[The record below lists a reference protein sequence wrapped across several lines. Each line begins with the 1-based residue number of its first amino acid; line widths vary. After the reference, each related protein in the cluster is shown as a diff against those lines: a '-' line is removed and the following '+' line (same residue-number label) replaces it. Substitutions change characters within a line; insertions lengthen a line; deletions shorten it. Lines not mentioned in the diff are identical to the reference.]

1 MILQCSHIDKAFST
15 DVILSDISFHIN
27 EHEKAAIV
35 GANGSGKSTLLKII
49 TGHLSADNGEV
60 ILSGSTTVGYL
71 AQNQEYASEHS
82 IYDEM
87 RDAKPEI
94 IQLEQ
99 QMEKLSARMDIET
112 GETLEQVIKQYDNAR
127 QRYERLDGYAYQSE
141 LVGVLKGLG
150 FTEEDFEKPVISLS
164 GGEKTRVA
172 LAKMLLQAPD
182 LIILD
187 EPTNHLDINAI
198 AWLESYLTNYRGA
211 VLIVAHDRYFLDRIV
226 TKVVEISRHTA
237 TVFPGNYTAYARQKE
252 IQRESLLRQ
261 YYNQQREIK
270 HQEEVITK
278 LKSFNR
284 EKSIKRAESR
294 EKMLDKIERLEK
306 PTDENTD
313 IHIVLE
319 PDVTS
324 GNDVLTVEHLRKA
337 FGTHT
342 LFDDLSFEIKRGERV
357 ALIGNNGTG
366 KTTILKIINELLL
379 ADGGTIVLL
388 SLIHI

>member
-150 FTEEDFEKPVISLS
+150 FSEEDFEKPVISLS

-187 EPTNHLDINAI
+187 EPTNHLDAD
-198 AWLESYLTNYRGA
+198 A
-211 VLIVAHDRYFLDRIV
+211 
-226 TKVVEISRHTA
+226 
-237 TVFPGNYTAYARQKE
+237 KE
-252 IQRESLLRQ
+252 EL
-261 YYNQQREIK
+261 
-270 HQEEVITK
+270 
-278 LKSFNR
+278 
-284 EKSIKRAESR
+284 KRALKAYKGSI
-294 EKMLDKIERLEK
+294 LLIC
-306 PTDENTD
+306 
-313 IHIVLE
+313 HE
-319 PDVTS
+319 PDFYEGLAT
-324 GNDVLTVEHLRKA
+324 DVWDCRDWALR
-337 FGTHT
+337 
-342 LFDDLSFEIKRGERV
+342 LS
-357 ALIGNNGTG
+357 
-366 KTTILKIINELLL
+366 
-379 ADGGTIVLL
+379 
-388 SLIHI
+388 